1 MASIGSDGSRH
12 ISHQNICFVAKG
24 GFLKRPGSV
33 YPRLSALNTLCGLS
47 VFREHGSSHSAADF
61 FKHCRVIRISSAI
74 ANKTNHWITLRFNDL
89 ARRIDSSWQI
99 SKQTIELIRTKSSG
113 MIERGYEYWR
123 WIQGALNMLK
133 LLRYLFNSDKLTE
146 PLVEVDQITKLF
158 HIFSLCISIGFY
170 LFSKTVTVPNLAAVL
185 NFISTYP
192 FRFTPPCTTITLRHT
207 QS

>member
-113 MIERGYEYWR
+113 MIERGYEYQQNGPR
-123 WIQGALNMLK
+123 APSRPASKKSRSRSLSQQQSPPRPKPPARALTRPAFP
-133 LLRYLFNSDKLTE
+133 LRSWPINS
-146 PLVEVDQITKLF
+146 PLRPQQRVRPLRDSPPPLQ
-158 HIFSLCISIGFY
+158 
-170 LFSKTVTVPNLAAVL
+170 KTSPT
-185 NFISTYP
+185 
-192 FRFTPPCTTITLRHT
+192 T
-207 QS
+207 QSSRTS